1 MSSSVEAQLDSA
13 VHEALSP
20 EPLVDAD
27 LGEEVDGGLLDQ
39 AGALA
44 MLDVIAAAR
53 LQDLV
58 VDSVQ
63 IKHPAEQKPGRSC
76 TEDRDA
82 GLHCFGDFASSE
94 FRCPDA

>member
-63 IKHPAEQKPGRSC
+63 IKHPGRAEARPV
-76 TEDRDA
+76 
-82 GLHCFGDFASSE
+82 LHRGSRRGSAW
-94 FRCPDA
+94 FR